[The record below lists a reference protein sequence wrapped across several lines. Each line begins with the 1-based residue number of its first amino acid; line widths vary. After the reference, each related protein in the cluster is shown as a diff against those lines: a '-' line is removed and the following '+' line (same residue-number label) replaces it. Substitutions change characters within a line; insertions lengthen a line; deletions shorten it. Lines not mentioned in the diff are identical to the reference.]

1 MELPVPDRVLILIAA
16 ILLAGLISL
25 AVRARGGRFRRM
37 PAWAG
42 FWLWFGPLLIGLSL
56 APHWLSLP
64 LLAATMF
71 ASLRSYF
78 QIATMRLKD
87 RYSILLMYAMIPL
100 VLWPVYM
107 GEIDIFF
114 SVVPVSLFLALPAV
128 LSIGKE
134 HSGLLDSMG
143 RGMLGVLAFLYCAAH
158 LGVMVHLPQG
168 TFELFG
174 ILVLTSELVQRL
186 VGWKMPGRIIS
197 AMVAGIMVAAGIGYL
212 ASRRFSLG
220 AELDLNA
227 NEVALAGAFVSLAV
241 TAAHLVTNAIAD
253 DLEMNSPSA
262 LMGRGGFLGRIV
274 PAVYAAPI
282 FYHYLSLV
290 E

>member
-1 MELPVPDRVLILIAA
+1 MELPVHNRVVILIAA

-25 AVRARGGRFRRM
+25 AVRSRGGRFRRL

-56 APHWLSLP
+56 APRWLSLP

-87 RYSILLMYAMIPL
+87 RYAVLLVYAMIPL

-107 GEIDIFF
+107 SEIGIFF
-114 SVVPVSLFLALPAV
+114 SVVPVSLFLAIPAV

-158 LGVMVHLPQG
+158 LGVMSHLPQG

-174 ILVLTSELVQRL
+174 ILVLASELVQRL
-186 VGWKMPGRIIS
+186 VGWNMPGRIFS
-197 AMVAGIMVAAGIGYL
+197 AMVAGIMFAAGVGYL
-212 ASRRFSLG
+212 VSRRFGLG
-220 AELDLNA
+220 VELDLNA